1 LKIPFY
7 LRILSYF
14 QDVLIKEIRSE
25 INPELKVYLSL
36 GRLKLITGNA
46 IYSYEDKYI
55 NFVEAFNFINIKNK
69 SVKRALVLGLGLG
82 SIPYILE
89 KKFKLQS
96 TFTCVELDS
105 AVIDLFEEFVLEKL
119 NSQFNIKNDD
129 GYNYL
134 LNSNEK
140 FDLICMDIFND
151 AKIPE
156 KFSTLDFLK
165 LLESNLSII
174 GTIIYNRLA
183 ENQKDI
189 ELNEQFD
196 LLFLKIF
203 PSRKLL
209 KLSTN
214 WMFIAER

>member
-1 LKIPFY
+1 M
-7 LRILSYF
+7 
-14 QDVLIKEIRSE
+14 LIKEIRSE

-119 NSQFNIKNDD
+119 NSQFNIKNDN

>member
-1 LKIPFY
+1 M
-7 LRILSYF
+7 
-14 QDVLIKEIRSE
+14 LIKEIRSE

>member
-1 LKIPFY
+1 
-7 LRILSYF
+7 
-14 QDVLIKEIRSE
+14 VLIKEIRSE

-55 NFVEAFNFINIKNK
+55 NFVEAFNIINIKNK

>member
-1 LKIPFY
+1 M
-7 LRILSYF
+7 
-14 QDVLIKEIRSE
+14 LIKEIRSE

-55 NFVEAFNFINIKNK
+55 NFVEAFNIINIKNK

>member
-1 LKIPFY
+1 MKIPFY

-14 QDVLIKEIRSE
+14 QDVLIKETRSE

-69 SVKRALVLGLGLG
+69 SVKGALVLGLGLG

-129 GYNYL
+129 GYNYV

-165 LLESNLSII
+165 LLDSNLSII
-174 GTIIYNRLA
+174 GVIIYNRLA

>member
-1 LKIPFY
+1 MKIPFY

-55 NFVEAFNFINIKNK
+55 NFVEAFNIINIKNK

>member
-1 LKIPFY
+1 M
-7 LRILSYF
+7 
-14 QDVLIKEIRSE
+14 LIKETRSE

-69 SVKRALVLGLGLG
+69 SVKGALVLGLGLG

-165 LLESNLSII
+165 LLDSNLSII
-174 GTIIYNRLA
+174 GIIIYNRLA

>member
-14 QDVLIKEIRSE
+14 QDVLIKETRSE

-69 SVKRALVLGLGLG
+69 SVKGALVLGLGLG

-165 LLESNLSII
+165 LLDSNLSII
-174 GTIIYNRLA
+174 GIIIYNRLA

>member
-1 LKIPFY
+1 M
-7 LRILSYF
+7 
-14 QDVLIKEIRSE
+14 LIKETRSE

-69 SVKRALVLGLGLG
+69 SVKGALVLGLGLG
-82 SIPYILE
+82 SIPYNLE

-129 GYNYL
+129 RYNYL

-165 LLESNLSII
+165 LLDSNLSII
-174 GTIIYNRLA
+174 GIIIYNRLA

>member
-1 LKIPFY
+1 MKIPFY

-14 QDVLIKEIRSE
+14 QDVLIKETRSE

-69 SVKRALVLGLGLG
+69 SVKGALVLGLGLG

-165 LLESNLSII
+165 LLDSNLSII
-174 GTIIYNRLA
+174 GIIIYNRLA

>member
-1 LKIPFY
+1 MKIPFY

-14 QDVLIKEIRSE
+14 QDVLIKETRSK

-69 SVKRALVLGLGLG
+69 SVKGALVLGLGLG

-165 LLESNLSII
+165 LLDSNLSII
-174 GTIIYNRLA
+174 GIIIYNRLA

>member
-1 LKIPFY
+1 
-7 LRILSYF
+7 
-14 QDVLIKEIRSE
+14 VLIKEIRSE

>member
-1 LKIPFY
+1 MKIPFY

>member
-7 LRILSYF
+7 LKILSYF
-14 QDVLIKEIRSE
+14 QDVLIKETRSE
-25 INPELKVYLSL
+25 IKPELKVYLSL
-36 GRLKLITGNA
+36 RRLKLITGNA

-55 NFVEAFNFINIKNK
+55 NFVEAFNFIHIKNK
-69 SVKRALVLGLGLG
+69 AVNRALVLGLGLG

-89 KKFKLQS
+89 KKFKLLS
-96 TFTCVELDS
+96 YFTCVELDS

-151 AKIPE
+151 AKIPD

-165 LLESNLSII
+165 LLESNLSISGI
-174 GTIIYNRLA
+174 LIYNRLA

-209 KLSTN
+209 KLNSN

>member
-55 NFVEAFNFINIKNK
+55 NFVEAFNIINIKNK